1 MPSNQSINKELL
13 KHLCQLQKD
22 RLAYADNVV
31 NDLVKVALIAE
42 QYVNKLKSKSG
53 ASEAET
59 KEWEQIVSQVKERF
73 INPPVQTDVKKSESI
88 ENLEELPTEDKA
100 LQSVGNTDKLKEDDK
115 KPLTT
120 EDKTA

>member
-73 INPPVQTDVKKSESI
+73 INPPVQPDVKKSESI